1 MVTAGN
7 SSPMSDG
14 ASAVVIME
22 EEMAKSLGLEIL
34 QDIKLL
40 LL

>member
-1 MVTAGN
+1 MAKLKPVFKKDGMVTAG

-22 EEMAKSLGLEIL
+22 EEMAKSL
-34 QDIKLL
+34 D
-40 LL
+40 